1 MNSSLRTI
9 LAIVCIS
16 VFCISVS
23 GSAAFAAPLGSS
35 IRPAIPAEVQQLICV
50 DYRALKNSDTAQQ
63 LKAQVLPENLK
74 EFETAL
80 KGAGI
85 STDRD
90 VDTLTF
96 ISYRHPKQG
105 LQIVGAAQGV
115 FATKTVLR
123 RLQLKKVRPV
133 KYHDANI
140 YPMSGGME
148 MTFLDET
155 TLLFGDGPALRGALD
170 ARDGYVQTLDSNP
183 DIANLI
189 GDVEGGAVWSVL
201 DQKGTQNMMLSALG
215 DASRLADFDTV
226 KKHIL
231 GSRYSMNF
239 SNGVNFDLDV
249 ITSDTVTAATL
260 SSLVKAGMLYKQMS
274 ATPVEKAALQDVS
287 VNSDSSKLQ
296 MHFKADDKQFQALIH
311 TSLFEAV
318 SR

>member
-1 MNSSLRTI
+1 MNKVPRKSISFL
-9 LAIVCIS
+9 CIA
-16 VFCISVS
+16 VLT
-23 GSAAFAAPLGSS
+23 SAVFAAPLGSS
-35 IRPAIPAEVQQLICV
+35 IRPAIPAEVQQIICV

-63 LKAQVLPENLK
+63 LKEQVLPENLK
-74 EFETAL
+74 QFETAL

-85 STDRD
+85 DPDRD
-90 VDTLTF
+90 VDQLTF

-105 LQIVGAAQGV
+105 LEVVGAAQGV
-115 FATKTVLR
+115 FANKTVLR
-123 RLQLKKVRPV
+123 KLRLKKIKPV
-133 KYHDANI
+133 KYHDADI

-155 TLLFGDGPALRGALD
+155 TLLFGDGPALRGSLD

-189 GDVEGGAVWSVL
+189 GDVESGAVWSIL
-201 DQKGTQNMMLSALG
+201 DQKGTQNMLLSALG
-215 DASRLADFDTV
+215 DASRLADYDTV
-226 KKHIL
+226 KKRIL
-231 GSRYSMNF
+231 GSRYTMNF

-260 SSLVKAGMLYKQMS
+260 SSLVKAGVLYRKMTAS
-274 ATPVEKAALQDVS
+274 SVEKAALEDVS

-296 MHFKADDKQFQALIH
+296 MHFKADDKQFQSLIH
-311 TSLFEAV
+311 TSLFAAV